1 MQCPDDVSPAPRGL
15 TDLILD
21 YTRLCNSKC
30 VYCGIWKEKNGPEL
44 SLEAIDRLLQA
55 KALGGLKSCY
65 VTGGEPYLT
74 DKIIEIA
81 RLLRRRL
88 PMAALCGA
96 TNGIQA
102 GRILERVLAI
112 RELGCPVTVDISI
125 NGTEAAH
132 DRTRGES
139 GFWKRAVSLMKK
151 LREQGVPTNLAFSA
165 MPETINDLPFVAQL
179 AKDHGCGLG
188 LSWVR
193 HSPRY
198 HNEAAPLSPW
208 TQEQAA
214 CLSHIERLPD
224 YFDCPAIKEI
234 LVVRP
239 DGEVY
244 PCETYH
250 PALRLGNINE
260 TSLDDIL
267 ASPGAAAVLR
277 RIEGRHCDW
286 CQGPGFID
294 GTPKWMIM
302 DCYRRRARPRPQ
314 ANQGAISAP
323 GPALAQGNAIAANPA
338 PEAPVSAGGSARAAQ
353 TSRVEA
359 ELVRLVASIEAALH
373 RRDYAA
379 ALPELDQALALCPD
393 QADLLVSRSFVHFQL
408 GDLTSARGDLERAVT
423 AHPGHQAAR
432 ANLAALLRR
441 LERLNGGGPR
451 VSVVVPCYNQAQF
464 LPDAVQ
470 SVVEQTFTDWEVIV
484 VNDGSPDA
492 TSAVC
497 RDLAA
502 RWPGR
507 LIRCLEKPNGG
518 LSDARNAGITAAR
531 GKYVLPLDADDKLH
545 PAMLA
550 KTTALLDACPELAIA
565 YTDTLHFGAVNARV
579 FAGRFTLANLCQHN
593 LLSYCALYRREAWK
607 AVGGYNTN
615 MTLGYEDWDFWLG
628 CAERGFQ
635 ARRIPEFLLF
645 YRVKNRSMLTNALEH
660 DPELRAR
667 IILNH
672 PGVYPAATVDQAR
685 ALLQPAAL
693 ARAN

>member
-1 MQCPDDVSPAPRGL
+1 ML

-30 VYCGIWKEKNGPEL
+30 VYCGIWKEKTGPEL
-44 SLEAIDRLLQA
+44 SLEAIDRLFQA
-55 KALGGLKSCY
+55 KALRGLKTCY
-65 VTGGEPYLT
+65 ATGGEPYLT
-74 DKIIEIA
+74 DKIVEIA
-81 RLLRRRL
+81 RLLHRRL
-88 PMAALCGA
+88 PLAALSGA
-96 TNGIQA
+96 TNGIQTE
-102 GRILERVLAI
+102 RILERVLAI
-112 RELGCPVTVDISI
+112 RRLGCPVTVDVSL

-139 GFWKRAVSLMKK
+139 GFWNRAVSLMKK

-165 MPETINDLPFVAQL
+165 MPETINDLPFVVQL

-193 HSPRY
+193 RSPRY
-198 HNEAAPLSPW
+198 NNGDTPLSPW
-208 TQEQAA
+208 TGEQAGR
-214 CLSHIERLPD
+214 LRQLERLPD

-234 LVVRP
+234 LVARP

-250 PALRLGNINE
+250 PALRLGNIND
-260 TSLDDIL
+260 TSLDGIL
-267 ASPGAAAVLR
+267 ESPGAAAVLR
-277 RIEGRHCDW
+277 RIEGRQCDW

-294 GTPKWMIM
+294 GAPKWMIM
-302 DCYRRRARPRPQ
+302 DCYRRRARARPQ
-314 ANQGAISAP
+314 ANPGAIAAP
-323 GPALAQGNAIAANPA
+323 GPALAQSSP
-338 PEAPVSAGGSARAAQ
+338 
-353 TSRVEA
+353 VEA
-359 ELVRLVASIEAALH
+359 INRKN
-373 RRDYAA
+373 
-379 ALPELDQALALCPD
+379 CP
-393 QADLLVSRSFVHFQL
+393 
-408 GDLTSARGDLERAVT
+408 
-423 AHPGHQAAR
+423 
-432 ANLAALLRR
+432 ANA
-441 LERLNGGGPR
+441 GSPM
-451 VSVVVPCYNQAQF
+451 VSVIVPCYNQAQF
-464 LPDAVQ
+464 LPEALQ
-470 SVVEQTFTDWEVIV
+470 SVVQQTFADWEVIL

-518 LSDARNAGITAAR
+518 LSDARNAGIAVAR

-550 KTTALLDACPELAIA
+550 KTVALLEACPAVAIA
-565 YTDTLHFGAVNARV
+565 YTDTIHFGAVNAQV
-579 FAGRFTLANLCQHN
+579 FAGRFSLANLCQHN
-593 LLSYCALYRREAWK
+593 LLSYCALYRREVWQ
-607 AVGGYNTN
+607 AVGGYNPN
-615 MTLGYEDWDFWLG
+615 MTWGYEDWDFWLS

-645 YRVKNRSMLTNALEH
+645 YRVKSQSMHTNALKH
-660 DPELRAR
+660 DHELRAR

-672 PGVYPAATVDQAR
+672 PRVYPAEAVGQAR
-685 ALLQPAAL
+685 ELLHPASL